1 MGSCRCGYN
10 LFTKRG
16 GGGRA
21 SAVVGSNAGPAEVGG
36 AAVPREQ
43 QWAGPVGGAA
53 VPRDQQWAGHQ
64 LMDSLRLRSGDQEAD
79 PLLGELST
87 GKQAIVGYSKV
98 PLNCG
103 GHPLFKIKR
112 RLHL

>member
-43 QWAGPVGGAA
+43 QWAG
-53 VPRDQQWAGHQ
+53 HQ
-64 LMDSLRLRSGDQEAD
+64 LMDTLRLRSGDQEAD